1 MENQVFYILVQLDL
15 DENESY
21 IAHNVD
27 RPIPT
32 RDGFYKLYRI
42 TLDPTEQVEIFYR
55 YDEETNTLYK
65 SVNGELE
72 TEVKD
77 LMEIILV
84 NPLHVGTNVTKFA
97 NLFVDYRQL
106 YECYID
112 HVKALLDVCCG
123 DKCVDHYIESQLIY
137 ERDFIWM
144 TLEILK
150 YLLQRQEIHRA
161 GNLINRFIGCNNMC
175 HNIQRDTADRRGCCA
190 RNT

>member
-21 IAHNVD
+21 TAHNVD

-42 TLDPTEQVEIFYR
+42 TLDPTTEVEIFYR
-55 YDEETNTLYK
+55 YDEEANTLYK
-65 SVNGELE
+65 SVNGEPE

-97 NLFVDYRQL
+97 NLFVDHRQL
-106 YECYID
+106 YDCYID

-123 DKCVDHYIESQLIY
+123 DKCVDNYIESQLTY
-137 ERDFIWM
+137 ERDFI
-144 TLEILK
+144 
-150 YLLQRQEIHRA
+150 
-161 GNLINRFIGCNNMC
+161 
-175 HNIQRDTADRRGCCA
+175 
-190 RNT
+190 